1 MSPEVVGPRREA
13 RERALGLLYE
23 ADAKTATPAEV
34 LASLELEP
42 DEFAADLVRGVG
54 EHQSEVDGL
63 ITRFAKGWT
72 IERMPVIDRTLL
84 RMAIY
89 ELAHRPDVPT
99 GAIISEA
106 VDLAKRYST
115 DDSGRF
121 VNGVLAAVAHE
132 ERPPSS

>member
-1 MSPEVVGPRREA
+1 MSPDLVGSRREA

-23 ADAKTATPAEV
+23 AEAKEASPASV
-34 LASLELEP
+34 LAELPVEP
-42 DEFAADLVRGVG
+42 DEFAVDVVRGV
-54 EHQSEVDGL
+54 EAHQAEVDAL
-63 ITRFAKGWT
+63 ITRYAKGWT

-121 VNGVLAAVAHE
+121 VNGMLGRIAE
-132 ERPPSS
+132 ELRPA